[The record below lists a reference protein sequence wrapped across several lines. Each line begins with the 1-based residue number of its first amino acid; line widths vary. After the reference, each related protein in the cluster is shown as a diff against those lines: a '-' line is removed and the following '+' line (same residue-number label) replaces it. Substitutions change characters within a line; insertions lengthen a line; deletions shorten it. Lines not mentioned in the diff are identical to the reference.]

1 MARIPELQE
10 LLENAER
17 MCNAVDDA
25 ARRRHTTFG
34 LLRVG
39 LCLFLAHLCKADFHL
54 ADEEAAFIAD
64 NLDIS
69 FTTEEMN
76 RYIRTHHTEHP
87 DFAKKI
93 PTSFSRLVA
102 YDRTQAAAEPSHL
115 SRRSLGEGGAA
126 AYYIA
131 VFQHFG
137 DALISAD
144 GSRSLSEIAAYS
156 DYFNALRTYQVAQE
170 EK

>member
-1 MARIPELQE
+1 M
-10 LLENAER
+10 LENAER
-17 MCNAVDDA
+17 MCDAVDDA
-25 ARRRHTTFG
+25 AGRRHTTAG
-34 LLRVG
+34 LMRVE

-64 NLDIS
+64 NLDIP

-76 RYIRTHHTEHP
+76 SYIRTHHTENP

-93 PTSFSRLVA
+93 PSSFMRLVA
-102 YDRTQAAAEPSHL
+102 YDRAQAAAFLDTSVN
-115 SRRSLGEGGAA
+115 SAA
-126 AYYIA
+126 TYYIA

-144 GSRSLSEIAAYS
+144 SVLTSYEVEAVA
-156 DYFNALRTYQVAQE
+156 DYLNALRKYSEA
-170 EK
+170 